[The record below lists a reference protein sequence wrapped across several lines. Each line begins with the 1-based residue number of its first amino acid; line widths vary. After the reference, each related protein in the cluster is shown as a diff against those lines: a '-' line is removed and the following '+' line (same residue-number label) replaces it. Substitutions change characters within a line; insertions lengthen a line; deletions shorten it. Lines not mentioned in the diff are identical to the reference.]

1 MSNRVPTGA
10 SQRSGLFEPV
20 GTPQAASVFGDE
32 PPQMTQQYAQDGGMN
47 EMMEC
52 VCVCIYQARSR
63 KLNIIAQLQ
72 TIAGMPV
79 L

>member
-1 MSNRVPTGA
+1 MMKQMGTGQTKELTTGILMARDNMSEG
-10 SQRSGLFEPV
+10 V
-20 GTPQAASVFGDE
+20 G
-32 PPQMTQQYAQDGGMN
+32 
-47 EMMEC
+47 
-52 VCVCIYQARSR
+52 VCIYQARSR